1 MADDA
6 AGESDEPVTFGQ
18 ELLQAAREALAVAR
32 GEAEPARVYIPSRRA
47 KGMERDPE
55 EVKRSPARR

>member
-6 AGESDEPVTFGQ
+6 AGQSDEPATFGQ

-32 GEAEPARVYIPSRRA
+32 GEAEPARVYIPSRKA
-47 KGMERDPE
+47 EGMERDPE
-55 EVKRSPARR
+55 VKRPPARR